1 MPDRIVALLRTVVPV
16 WWGSLLV
23 LLVDHQLLPADAAL
37 DAAPLAVRLVDL
49 VVAPV
54 VIGAYYAAVRW
65 LESRPWM
72 PRWLVQLLLGS
83 AKQPAYLGLP
93 R

>member
-1 MPDRIVALLRTVVPV
+1 MTDRLTSLLRTVVPV
-16 WWGSLLV
+16 WWGSLLA
-23 LLVDHQLLPADAAL
+23 LLVDKQLLPADAAL
-37 DAAPLAVRLVDL
+37 DAAPLALQLVDL

-72 PRWLVQLLLGS
+72 PRWIVQLLLGS
-83 AKQPAYLGLP
+83 AKQPAYLGT
-93 R
+93 RR